1 MGMLLV
7 GQPLGTTWMFRD
19 CSELAQLL
27 TGTQPLWLWGAG
39 PISHQ
44 WYHSWRVGPA
54 SQTGSTLEL
63 SLVAVVWVC
72 QPEGLSVRELALT
85 LVCCEVVAG

>member
-1 MGMLLV
+1 MFLV

-27 TGTQPLWLWGAG
+27 TGMHAASLPLGSWPHLS
-39 PISHQ
+39 PMVPL
-44 WYHSWRVGPA
+44 WRVGPA